1 MSKIK
6 IDFKRQNA
14 PVPCIIQDSV
24 TNKVLMLGYMN
35 EEALEKTLTE
45 NRVTFFSRSKQR
57 LWTKGETSGNYLT
70 VKEIL
75 TDCDGDTILIK
86 AIPNGPVCHT
96 GSDTCFNE
104 SNKDWSLQSLE
115 QVIQDRKQNP
125 GTGSYTNNLF
135 DEGLNRIAQKVGEE
149 AVELVIAS
157 KDNNQEAFTKEAAD
171 LIYHT
176 LVLLCMKGV
185 TIDDVVEVLEMRH
198 RSH

>member
-14 PVPCIIQDSV
+14 LVPCIIQDSV

-35 EEALEKTLTE
+35 EEALERTLTE

-57 LWTKGETSGNYLT
+57 LWTKGETSGNHLT

-125 GTGSYTNNLF
+125 GTGSYTNKLF

-198 RSH
+198 RGH

>member
-14 PVPCIIQDSV
+14 LVPCIIQDSV

-35 EEALEKTLTE
+35 EEALERTLTE

-57 LWTKGETSGNYLT
+57 LWTKGETSGNHLT

-86 AIPNGPVCHT
+86 AIPNGPVCHI

-115 QVIQDRKQNP
+115 QVIQHRKQNP
-125 GTGSYTNNLF
+125 GTGSYTNKLF

-176 LVLLCMKGV
+176 FVLLCMKGV

-198 RSH
+198 RGH